1 MAGRRSAPRAAN
13 PLEDQAGDG
22 AIRRPVKDARS
33 NARRSRTPV
42 GRRVGLAKGI
52 TAELGE
58 RWDPSVFS
66 MRYTDEVEKPKIE
79 HPMHRPIFPQA
90 LARD

>member
-1 MAGRRSAPRAAN
+1 
-13 PLEDQAGDG
+13 
-22 AIRRPVKDARS
+22 
-33 NARRSRTPV
+33 V